1 LYAKISFLLQRHD
14 VNFTQNT
21 IYFYQK
27 LIRLFAATPQ
37 SSSYFS
43 TAFLG
48 LPLVAPKSKEKLAFI
63 PEGFSLLS
71 GLKICAKNH
80 FKTNQ
85 LAKPKDNL
93 FIC

>member
-1 LYAKISFLLQRHD
+1 
-14 VNFTQNT
+14 
-21 IYFYQK
+21 
-27 LIRLFAATPQ
+27 
-37 SSSYFS
+37 
-43 TAFLG
+43 
-48 LPLVAPKSKEKLAFI
+48 LVAPKSKEKLAFI